1 MQNLDL
7 EIMNGVERKELI
19 SKVARLYYIEGLT
32 QQKIA
37 DKLSISRT
45 KVSRYLNT
53 ARKEKVVEIKINSQ
67 AEDYSELE
75 YKIEKKFK
83 IKECS
88 VVPSSEN
95 REEVLKMMADP
106 LNNLLERNLVN
117 GSYLGI
123 GWGSSLK
130 EVSDYIN
137 VNGKTDIKIV
147 PIIGG
152 LGKIGTGI
160 HTNSVAKNIADRLGS
175 ISYMIHSPAILDSR
189 EIREIV
195 EKDSNTR
202 EIIKLS
208 EKIDTALIGL
218 GDIGPDATL
227 IKTGSFNMEEFGY
240 LKGLGVIGDVNLIF
254 INEEGEHVPN
264 KIDERIV
271 RISPDRLKKVKNV
284 IGVAFGK
291 RKLQVI
297 VGALRGGLINILF
310 TDEET
315 AEYII
320 KSG

>member
-1 MQNLDL
+1 MD
-7 EIMNGVERKELI
+7 GAERKKLI
-19 SKVARLYYIEGLT
+19 SKVARLYYIERLT

-37 DKLSISRT
+37 DKLNISRT
-45 KVSRYLNT
+45 KVSRYLNI
-53 ARKEKVVEIKINSQ
+53 ARKEKIVEIKINPRV
-67 AEDYSELE
+67 EDYSELE
-75 YKIEKKFK
+75 YEIEKKFK

-88 VVPSSEN
+88 VVPSFKN
-95 REEVLKMMADP
+95 KEEVLKMMADP
-106 LNNLLERNLVN
+106 LNNLLERILVN

-137 VNGKTDIKIV
+137 VNGKSDIKVV

-160 HTNSVAKNIADRLGS
+160 HTNSVAKNIADKLGS

-202 EIIKLS
+202 EIIELS

-218 GDIGPDATL
+218 SDIGPDSTL
-227 IKTGSFNMEEFGY
+227 IKTGSFSMEEFRY
-240 LKGLGVIGDVNLIF
+240 LGSLGVIGDVNLIF
-254 INEEGEHVPN
+254 INKRGEHVPN

-271 RISPDRLKKVKNV
+271 RISPDRLKRVKNV
-284 IGVAFGK
+284 IGVAFGG

-297 VGALRGGLINILF
+297 VGALKGGLINVLF

-315 AEYII
+315 ADHII

>member
-1 MQNLDL
+1 MD
-7 EIMNGVERKELI
+7 GAERKKLI
-19 SKVARLYYIEGLT
+19 SKVARFYYIEGLT

-37 DKLSISRT
+37 DKLNISRT

-53 ARKEKVVEIKINSQ
+53 ARKEKIVEIKINPRV
-67 AEDYSELE
+67 EDYSEIE
-75 YKIEKKFK
+75 YEIEKKFK

-88 VVPSSEN
+88 VVPSFEN
-95 REEVLKMMADP
+95 REEVLRMMADP
-106 LNNLLERNLVN
+106 LNDLLERILVN

-130 EVSDYIN
+130 EVSDYID
-137 VNGKTDIKIV
+137 VSGKSDIKVV

-160 HTNSVAKNIADRLGS
+160 HTNSIAKNIADRLGS

-202 EIIKLS
+202 EIIELS
-208 EKIDTALIGL
+208 DKIDTAIIGL
-218 GDIGPDATL
+218 SDIGPDSTL
-227 IKTGSFNMEEFGY
+227 IKTGSFSIEEFRY
-240 LKGLGVIGDVNLIF
+240 LGNLGVIGDVNLIF
-254 INEEGEHVPN
+254 INKRGEHVPN

-271 RISPDRLKKVKNV
+271 RISPDRLKRVKNV
-284 IGVAFGK
+284 IGVAFGR
-291 RKLQVI
+291 RKSQVV
-297 VGALRGGLINILF
+297 VGALKGGLINILF

-315 AEYII
+315 ANHIV